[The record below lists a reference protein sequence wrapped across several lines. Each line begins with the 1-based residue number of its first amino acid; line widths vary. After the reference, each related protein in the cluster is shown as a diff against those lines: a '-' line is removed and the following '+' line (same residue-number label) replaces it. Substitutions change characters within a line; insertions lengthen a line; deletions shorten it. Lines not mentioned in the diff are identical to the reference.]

1 MNSVMSNQR
10 KVLFVV
16 HAARPNALDVAR
28 EAARGL
34 IKNGIKVLVAET
46 DVANLGIDGIEHA
59 TNAAGCELVI
69 VFGGDGTILRGV
81 EIAREHNVPV
91 LGVNLGHVGFLAE
104 AEPEEIKTVIE
115 VVVNKAWTVESRTAL
130 AITVQPETGDSWT
143 TWALN
148 EVVIERQSNENMAN
162 LLVSIDGHP
171 LSQWNCDGLLCA
183 TPTGSTAYAFSA
195 GGPVVWPEVE
205 ALLVVPVSAHA
216 LFNRPIVVSPKSL
229 IEVQVISGPVIV
241 SADGRR
247 NKNVTDGA
255 QVKVVRHSDSVQ
267 LARIH
272 QTPFTQRLVAKFELP
287 IHGWRAK

>member
-1 MNSVMSNQR
+1 VSNVR

-16 HAARPNALDVAR
+16 HAARPDAIEVAR

-255 QVKVVRHSDSVQ
+255 QVKVVRHPDSVQ

>member
-1 MNSVMSNQR
+1 MNSVMSNDR

-255 QVKVVRHSDSVQ
+255 QVKVVRHPDSVQ

>member
-1 MNSVMSNQR
+1 VSNDR

-16 HAARPNALDVAR
+16 HAARPDAIEVAR
-28 EAARGL
+28 EAATGL
-34 IKNGIKVLVAET
+34 TANGIQVLVAEK
-46 DVANLGIDGIEHA
+46 DVANLGIAGIEHA

-255 QVKVVRHSDSVQ
+255 QVKVVRHPDSVQ

>member
-1 MNSVMSNQR
+1 VSNDR

>member
-1 MNSVMSNQR
+1 MSNVR

-16 HAARPNALDVAR
+16 HAARPDAIEVAR

-255 QVKVVRHSDSVQ
+255 QVKVVRHPDSVQ

>member
-1 MNSVMSNQR
+1 MSNQR

-16 HAARPNALDVAR
+16 HAARPDAIEVAR

-255 QVKVVRHSDSVQ
+255 QVKVVRHPDSVQ

>member
-1 MNSVMSNQR
+1 VSNDR

-255 QVKVVRHSDSVQ
+255 QVKVVRHPDSVQ

-272 QTPFTQRLVAKFELP
+272 ETPFTQRLVAKFELP

>member
-1 MNSVMSNQR
+1 MSNDR

-255 QVKVVRHSDSVQ
+255 QVKVVRHPDSVQ

-287 IHGWRAK
+287 IHSWRAK

>member
-1 MNSVMSNQR
+1 MSNDR

-16 HAARPNALDVAR
+16 HAARPDAIEVAR

-255 QVKVVRHSDSVQ
+255 QVKVVRHPDSVQ

>member
-1 MNSVMSNQR
+1 VSNDR

-247 NKNVTDGA
+247 DQNVTDGA
-255 QVKVVRHSDSVQ
+255 QVKVVRHPDSVQ

>member
-1 MNSVMSNQR
+1 MSNDR

-34 IKNGIKVLVAET
+34 IKNEIKVLVAET

-255 QVKVVRHSDSVQ
+255 QVKVVRHPDSVQ

>member
-255 QVKVVRHSDSVQ
+255 QVKVVRHPDSVQ

>member
-16 HAARPNALDVAR
+16 HAARPDAIEVAR
-28 EAARGL
+28 EAATGL
-34 IKNGIKVLVAET
+34 TANGIKVLVAEK
-46 DVANLGIDGIEHA
+46 DVSNLGIAGIEHA

-81 EIAREHNVPV
+81 EIAREFNIPV

-104 AEPEEIKTVIE
+104 AEPEEIKTVID
-115 VVVNKAWTVESRTAL
+115 VVVNKTWTVESRTAL
-130 AITVQPETGDSWT
+130 SVTVQPVNGPTWT
-143 TWALN
+143 SWALN
-148 EVVIERQSNENMAN
+148 EVVIERQGNDKMAN

-247 NKNVTDGA
+247 DQNVSDGA
-255 QVKVVRHSDSVQ
+255 QVKVVRHPDSVQ

>member
-1 MNSVMSNQR
+1 VSNDR

-255 QVKVVRHSDSVQ
+255 QVKVVRHPDSVQ

>member
-1 MNSVMSNQR
+1 MSNDR

>member
-1 MNSVMSNQR
+1 MSNDR

-16 HAARPNALDVAR
+16 HAARPDAIEVAR
-28 EAARGL
+28 EAATGL
-34 IKNGIKVLVAET
+34 TANGIQVLVAEK
-46 DVANLGIDGIEHA
+46 DVANLGIAGIEHA